1 MKTKLNILLALFAG
15 SLLLSPALAVS
26 EEEAMVEVGEATAE
40 STTATVSGSIVSV
53 NVAEQ
58 YVVLDSG
65 VEGED
70 GMTETAIY
78 YFTETVSIM
87 KGGAAVTAA
96 DLMEGDNVSA
106 EYSTDEDDNKIIS
119 SITVL

>member
-1 MKTKLNILLALFAG
+1 MNTKLNILLALFAG
-15 SLLLSPALAVS
+15 SLFLSPTLAVS
-26 EEEAMVEVGEATAE
+26 EEEAMVEAAAE

-70 GMTETAIY
+70 GTTETAIY
-78 YFTETVSIM
+78 YFTETVNIM